1 MKTVPFYL
9 MICLRTSRG
18 PALAAAVVMFVTL
31 SLALLPS
38 EAQATRHRTKPVLES
53 ENVDGVSAKLV
64 VDTSGEQL
72 RNTSG
77 DSARE
82 ESFELNKMDK
92 AAIERSGTTKSSI
105 QAAVSNRSINEANNL
120 VINPAMEAAAKAT
133 AGLDV
138 DAALAQAKKDAMGRL
153 PENEIPVLTKI
164 KDEKKEA
171 GGSLTR
177 IFITL
182 GVLLLTFGA
191 ASYGLKRWSARS
203 AGSRNQNT
211 RIRVLTQHHLGPKK
225 TLAIVQV
232 AGESILIGITDH
244 NIAMLKTLSLIDDEV
259 PEEVPNSFA
268 GAMTDIEFDDDLDE
282 SGSNFALRGLAEIRD
297 VVSQRLGH
305 KSSHRADRDR

>member
-1 MKTVPFYL
+1 MKTLLNLKLQSRKAGSIAAFPAAIAIIVSLSFGFVPTEA
-9 MICLRTSRG
+9 R
-18 PALAAAVVMFVTL
+18 AAR
-31 SLALLPS
+31 
-38 EAQATRHRTKPVLES
+38 RHAKPVAEAEGS
-53 ENVDGVSAKLV
+53 EGVSVKLV

-77 DSARE
+77 EQTGDASA
-82 ESFELNKMDK
+82 ELNRVDK
-92 AAIERSGTTKSSI
+92 TAIERSGTSKSSAQTAI
-105 QAAVSNRSINEANNL
+105 SNRTTIDANSVVSN
-120 VINPAMEAAAKAT
+120 PALDAAAKSK

-138 DAALAQAKKDAMGRL
+138 DAALAQAKKDAMARL